1 MKKVARVVRVTTTA
15 ATPVFVDRGGT
26 RRESSEG
33 GSEDRQR
40 GDRMRMCHEG
50 ESEDQLPR
58 TINTPDD
65 PLALSPD
72 AKIR

>member
-1 MKKVARVVRVTTTA
+1 
-15 ATPVFVDRGGT
+15 
-26 RRESSEG
+26 
-33 GSEDRQR
+33 
-40 GDRMRMCHEG
+40 MRMCHKG